1 MWGYA
6 EANSTLLAIVVAVIA
21 VGAVAYVART
31 LWRR

>member
-6 EANSTLLAIVVAVIA
+6 EANSTVLAIVVAVIA
-21 VGAVAYVART
+21 VGAVAYVARR